1 MKLRNGKTKK
11 NSKYTNRTKRKSYA
25 KKQTKKRRKSKK
37 KVMKGRSGKGKAVKP
52 PQGKS
57 TTVRS
62 SKRIKGELS
71 LLRIGTSQGNKQSFD
86 KNCDTNSE
94 ITNLIF
100 KIKNSKMVGISMI
113 ICDGKNGKGQGHTFA
128 ITKNDDI
135 LIVYDNSGPDK
146 YIIDRTGGGDGE
158 GGYKNYKKII
168 NELKENRKLLF
179 FPALLDYDIPVCVS
193 EYIVPVSKK
202 YKPFKS
208 KNYSQFDVEE
218 GGCVQYI
225 DQLERDGYITTPDN
239 VSKVIDKINEDREQ
253 KLSLKDEYGNDV
265 YLTESLQIMTT
276 RTSPQMMTAITSPQM
291 ITASETPMTTRRM
304 VKSSSGESMEKETE

>member
-25 KKQTKKRRKSKK
+25 KKQIKKRRKSKK
-37 KVMKGRSGKGKAVKP
+37 KVMKGRSSKGKAKKP

-113 ICDGKNGKGQGHTFA
+113 ICDVKNQGHTFA

-135 LIVYDNSGPDK
+135 LIVYDNSGPKK
-146 YIIDRTGGGDGE
+146 YIIDEKGGGDGE
-158 GGYKNYKKII
+158 GGYKNYKRII

-179 FPALLDYDIPVCVS
+179 FPALLDYEIPVCVS
-193 EYIVPVSKK
+193 EYIVPVSTK
-202 YKPFKS
+202 YKPFIT

-239 VSKVIDKINEDREQ
+239 VSKVIDKINRDE
-253 KLSLKDEYGNDV
+253 KYNVSLVDERGNETTV
-265 YLTESLQIMTT
+265 KKEMGKIMTK
-276 RTSPQMMTAITSPQM
+276 SPQMMTATVS
-291 ITASETPMTTRRM
+291 TKARKKTPKKAPGGKRS
-304 VKSSSGESMEKETE
+304 KNL

>member
-1 MKLRNGKTKK
+1 LRKRNKTVNKSRAGKNKK
-11 NSKYTNRTKRKSYA
+11 NNRTSKTRKSNRKSNRTTKSKSRVQKRKSSTKRKTRR
-25 KKQTKKRRKSKK
+25 KNKNKNMKGGDDKKKR
-37 KVMKGRSGKGKAVKP
+37 KADNQGY
-52 PQGKS
+52 QGKEK
-57 TTVRS
+57 TVRRS
-62 SKRIKGELS
+62 TRGGLF
-71 LLRIGTSQGNKQSFD
+71 LMRDHTTQGGKQSFE
-86 KNCDTNSE
+86 KKCDNDYE
-94 ITNLIF
+94 IDELIF
-100 KIKNSKMVGISMI
+100 RIKNSKMTGISI
-113 ICDGKNGKGQGHTFA
+113 VICDGKNGKGQGHTFA

-135 LIVYDNSGPDK
+135 LIVYDNSGPKK
-146 YIIDRTGGGDGE
+146 YIIDEKGGGDGE
-158 GGYKNYKKII
+158 GGYKNYKRII

-276 RTSPQMMTAITSPQM
+276 RTSPQMMTA
-291 ITASETPMTTRRM
+291 
-304 VKSSSGESMEKETE
+304 